1 MLGGDGF
8 HDGEEENSSPGSSK
22 CVGQMDLTNIGQ
34 DPGTSGGR
42 SGSGS
47 GEEDEAEEQRGRT
60 SRGESSVGC
69 EESGGEQTH
78 EDVDMNS
85 GHDSSSGNDSV
96 GGSRHHHSSANCSPG
111 STTGSGSTKSSKSA
125 TGSSSS
131 SFHSAPHTVCSE
143 QTELGR
149 EQTHRE
155 MMQTVQEMKKRLPSE
170 KRSRS
175 KASTVEALNYALNCV
190 KQVQANSEYYNLL
203 MSSGLE
209 ERRAATVCK
218 LEELEEITSEHT
230 LKNTDTFV
238 VVFSL
243 ASGKMVYAS
252 EQASSVLHCKRKFL
266 ESATFVELL
275 YHQDVNVFY
284 SHTAQPRL
292 PPWNVVTDSAAVL
305 FECAQA
311 KSFFCRIRGGKDRDG
326 EMRYSPFRITPYLL
340 KVQGLSGE
348 EEPCC
353 LALAERILSGY
364 EAPRIPMDKR
374 IFSTTHSPGCVFLE
388 VDDRAVPLLGYLPQ
402 DLIGTSVLTCLH
414 PDDRL
419 LMLAMHRKILKYAG
433 QPPFEHSPIR
443 FRCQNGDYI
452 TLDSSWSSFINPW
465 SRKVAFII
473 GRHKVRTGPLREDIF
488 TARSKA
494 KQPIMCEDVKE
505 LQAMIYKLFL
515 QPVHNNGS
523 SGYGSLGSNGSH
535 EHYISVASSSD
546 SNGNLWD
553 DSHREPMTLQQFCA
567 DVNKVKKWGQQAYLD
582 SQRKLTALGPAPAV
596 AAAGVHPNMSQG
608 LGIRGHLKQSLQ
620 DAWKHPHIPS
630 YQQINCVDSIIR
642 YLESCATSALKRK
655 SKSLSI
661 ATSSSS
667 SMSEEDKPAAAA
679 HDDTVNTDE
688 AALEG
693 VGALD
698 GQVSAGSATTAAV
711 VGAPLTD
718 ITIATEAMSVV
729 SVTSQCS
736 YSSTIVHVPQPE
748 SEVTALEDAPMG
760 SEPTDSAPTPA
771 RPAPSTSSAAQEEL
785 LLVGLTK
792 EVLSAHTQKEEQQF
806 VDHFQHRILQS
817 PYSSYLQQ
825 DNSSMAHSHH
835 RADVVRSPNKHKRPK
850 PEDSSDSYGSQPGNY
865 WSLPGPTGA
874 PHSSWPSSESSHPPP
889 SNIGFVPPMQ
899 TAPYFTVVG
908 ADQQPMVVQP
918 DRGVQNLYPMTPTM
932 IVLLPSYPMYPGN
945 YGMYLQGMPV
955 PAPGVVPQ
963 PPFNMGSYVPPDGHA
978 PHGSPSQTHPP
989 GPTVTGVGM
998 AQDASA
1004 EVNSIPAPW
1013 FGEDLDAA
1021 QPTALFSSSRS
1032 SSPIQLN
1039 LLQEELTKPTEA
1051 QNSTGPESL
1060 HEHHAK
1066 AEDAPSESGHQDA
1079 HSTSS
1084 EMLDQLLQED
1094 ARSGTGSN
1102 VSGSGSGE
1110 SGGSLGSASN
1120 GTSTSHT
1127 GTDNT
1132 SKYFASN
1139 DSSDT
1144 LRKARKSAEAQ
1155 ERERTTFTKHVDNP
1169 LWSMIKQTP
1178 EPVMMTYQIGPRD
1191 QAQVLQEDREK
1202 LLLMQPMQP
1211 WFTQDQ
1217 KKELA
1222 EVHPWIHQHT
1232 VPQEINTQCC
1242 VSCTTMQVG
1251 KELNLQ
1257 TDSPSPPTPDSS
1269 CPQNCP
1275 SQDTRPDT

>member
-1 MLGGDGF
+1 M
-8 HDGEEENSSPGSSK
+8 
-22 CVGQMDLTNIGQ
+22 QM
-34 DPGTSGGR
+34 
-42 SGSGS
+42 
-47 GEEDEAEEQRGRT
+47 
-60 SRGESSVGC
+60 
-69 EESGGEQTH
+69 
-78 EDVDMNS
+78 
-85 GHDSSSGNDSV
+85 
-96 GGSRHHHSSANCSPG
+96 
-111 STTGSGSTKSSKSA
+111 
-125 TGSSSS
+125 
-131 SFHSAPHTVCSE
+131 
-143 QTELGR
+143 
-149 EQTHRE
+149 
-155 MMQTVQEMKKRLPSE
+155 VQEMKKRLPSE

-175 KASTVEALNYALNCV
+175 KASTVEALNHALNCV
-190 KQVQANSEYYNLL
+190 KQVQA
-203 MSSGLE
+203 
-209 ERRAATVCK
+209 TVCS
-218 LEELEEITSEHT
+218 LEELEGITSEHT

-238 VVFSL
+238 VVFSQ
-243 ASGKMVYAS
+243 ASGKVVYAS

-266 ESATFVELL
+266 ESAKFVELL

-292 PPWNVVTDSAAVL
+292 PPWNVGTDSAAVL
-305 FECAQA
+305 YKCAQV

-340 KVQGLSGE
+340 KVQGSRAE

-353 LALAERILSGY
+353 LALAERIISGY

-419 LMLAMHRKILKYAG
+419 LMLSMHRKILKYAG

-443 FRCQNGDYI
+443 FQCQNGDYV

-473 GRHKVRTGPLREDIF
+473 GRHKVRTGPLNDDVF
-488 TARSKA
+488 AARSKA
-494 KQPIMCEDVKE
+494 EQSVMCEDVKE

-546 SNGNLWD
+546 SNGNLWE

-567 DVNKVKKWGQQAYLD
+567 DVNKVKNWGQQAYLD
-582 SQRKLTALGPAPAV
+582 SRRKLTPLGPAT
-596 AAAGVHPNMSQG
+596 AGLECLFYTRLQSSHE
-608 LGIRGHLKQSLQ
+608 LQSLQ
-620 DAWKHPHIPS
+620 EARKRPHIPS

-642 YLESCATSALKRK
+642 YLESCVTSALKRK
-655 SKSLSI
+655 SESLSI

-667 SMSEEDKPAAAA
+667 SMSGEDKPTAAA
-679 HDDTVNTDE
+679 HEDAVNTD
-688 AALEG
+688 G
-693 VGALD
+693 TSS
-698 GQVSAGSATTAAV
+698 QTV

-718 ITIATEAMSVV
+718 ITISTEAMSVV

-785 LLVGLTK
+785 LVVGLTK
-792 EVLSAHTQKEEQQF
+792 KVLSAHTQKEEQQF
-806 VDHFQHRILQS
+806 VDRFQHRILQS

-825 DNSSMAHSHH
+825 DNSNSLTLLSHLLS
-835 RADVVRSPNKHKRPK
+835 ADVVRPPNKHKRPK
-850 PEDSSDSYGSQPGNY
+850 PEDLSDSYGSQPGKY
-865 WSLPGPTGA
+865 WSLPRPTGA
-874 PHSSWPSSESSHPPP
+874 PHSSWPSSESSQPPP
-889 SNIGFVPPMQ
+889 SNIGFVPPMAVPMQ
-899 TAPYFTVVG
+899 SAPYFSLLG

-918 DRGVQNLYPMTPTM
+918 DQAVQNLQPMPPMTPM
-932 IVLLPSYPMYPGN
+932 MVVLLPNYPMYPGN
-945 YGMYLQGMPV
+945 NGMYPQGMPV

-963 PPFNMGSYVPPDGHA
+963 PPFNMGGYIPPGCHM
-978 PHGSPSQTHPP
+978 PHGSPSQGHPP
-989 GPTVTGVGM
+989 GSSVTGAGM
-998 AQDASA
+998 PPGASA
-1004 EVNSIPAPW
+1004 EVDSIPAPW

-1066 AEDAPSESGHQDA
+1066 AVRPTE
-1079 HSTSS
+1079 
-1084 EMLDQLLQED
+1084 
-1094 ARSGTGSN
+1094 
-1102 VSGSGSGE
+1102 
-1110 SGGSLGSASN
+1110 
-1120 GTSTSHT
+1120 
-1127 GTDNT
+1127 
-1132 SKYFASN
+1132 
-1139 DSSDT
+1139 
-1144 LRKARKSAEAQ
+1144 
-1155 ERERTTFTKHVDNP
+1155 
-1169 LWSMIKQTP
+1169 
-1178 EPVMMTYQIGPRD
+1178 IGLED

-1202 LLLMQPMQP
+1202 LVLMQPMQP

-1222 EVHPWIHQHT
+1222 EVHPWIHQHGPT
-1232 VPQEINTQCC
+1232 GDQHT
-1242 VSCTTMQVG
+1242 G
-1251 KELNLQ
+1251 LQ
-1257 TDSPSPPTPDSS
+1257 LIYIRIKNMY
-1269 CPQNCP
+1269 CY
-1275 SQDTRPDT
+1275 RPVYWPYSLI

>member
-22 CVGQMDLTNIGQ
+22 CLGQMDLTNIGQ
-34 DPGTSGGR
+34 APGTSGSR

-47 GEEDEAEEQRGRT
+47 GEEEEAEGQRGRT
-60 SRGESSVGC
+60 SRGESPVGC
-69 EESGGEQTH
+69 EQTH

-170 KRSRS
+170 KKSRS

-190 KQVQANSEYYNLL
+190 KQVQATSDYYNLL

-209 ERRAATVCK
+209 ERRAATVCT

-266 ESATFVELL
+266 ESAKFVELL

-292 PPWNVVTDSAAVL
+292 PPWNVCTDSAAVL
-305 FECAQA
+305 FECAQV

-364 EAPRIPMDKR
+364 EAPRIPVDKR

-473 GRHKVRTGPLREDIF
+473 GRHKVRTGPLNEDVF
-488 TARSKA
+488 AARSKA
-494 KQPIMCEDVKE
+494 KHPIMCEDVKE

-553 DSHREPMTLQQFCA
+553 DSHREPMSLQRFCA

-596 AAAGVHPNMSQG
+596 AAAGVHHNTSQG

-620 DAWKHPHIPS
+620 DARKQPHIPS

-655 SKSLSI
+655 SESLSI

-688 AALEG
+688 AALEAA
-693 VGALD
+693 GALD

-718 ITIATEAMSVV
+718 ITISTEAMSVV

-771 RPAPSTSSAAQEEL
+771 RPAPSSSSEAQEEL

-806 VDHFQHRILQS
+806 VDRFQHRILQS

-825 DNSSMAHSHH
+825 DNSSRAHSHH
-835 RADVVRSPNKHKRPK
+835 RADVVRPPNKHKRPK

-889 SNIGFVPPMQ
+889 SNIGFVPPMAVPMQ

-918 DRGVQNLYPMTPTM
+918 DQVVQNLYPMTPTM

-945 YGMYLQGMPV
+945 NGMYLHGMPV

-963 PPFNMGSYVPPDGHA
+963 PPFNLGGFVPPGGHV
-978 PHGSPSQTHPP
+978 PHVSPSQGHPP
-989 GPTVTGVGM
+989 GPTITGVGM

-1004 EVNSIPAPW
+1004 EVDSIPAPW

-1051 QNSTGPESL
+1051 QHSTGPESL

-1066 AEDAPSESGHQDA
+1066 AEDAPSDSCQQDA

-1084 EMLDQLLQED
+1084 ELLDQLLQED

-1110 SGGSLGSASN
+1110 SGGSLGSGSN

-1127 GTDNT
+1127 GSSNS

-1144 LRKARKSAEAQ
+1144 SRKARKSAEAQ
-1155 ERERTTFTKHVDNP
+1155 ELECTTFTKHVDNP

-1222 EVHPWIHQHT
+1222 EVHPWNHQHT
-1232 VPQEINTQCC
+1232 LPHEINTQCC
-1242 VSCTTMQVG
+1242 VSCTTMQAG
-1251 KELNLQ
+1251 K
-1257 TDSPSPPTPDSS
+1257 DSPSPPTPDSS
-1269 CPQNCP
+1269 CPQDCP
-1275 SQDTRPDT
+1275 SQDTRPDTDT

>member
-1 MLGGDGF
+1 M
-8 HDGEEENSSPGSSK
+8 
-22 CVGQMDLTNIGQ
+22 
-34 DPGTSGGR
+34 
-42 SGSGS
+42 
-47 GEEDEAEEQRGRT
+47 
-60 SRGESSVGC
+60 
-69 EESGGEQTH
+69 
-78 EDVDMNS
+78 
-85 GHDSSSGNDSV
+85 
-96 GGSRHHHSSANCSPG
+96 
-111 STTGSGSTKSSKSA
+111 
-125 TGSSSS
+125 
-131 SFHSAPHTVCSE
+131 CSE
-143 QTELGR
+143 QTEHGR

-209 ERRAATVCK
+209 ERRNATVCT
-218 LEELEEITSEHT
+218 LEELEGITSEHT
-230 LKNTDTFV
+230 PKNTDTFV

-243 ASGKMVYAS
+243 ASGKVVYAS

-266 ESATFVELL
+266 ESAKFVELL
-275 YHQDVNVFY
+275 YHQDVSVFY

-292 PPWNVVTDSAAVL
+292 PPWNMGTDSAAVL
-305 FECAQA
+305 FECAQV

-340 KVQGLSGE
+340 KVQGSSAE

-353 LALAERILSGY
+353 LALAERIISGY

-419 LMLAMHRKILKYAG
+419 LMLSLHRRILKYAG

-443 FRCQNGDYI
+443 FRCQNGDYV

-473 GRHKVRTGPLREDIF
+473 GRHKVRTGPLNEDVF
-488 TARSKA
+488 AARSRA
-494 KQPIMCEDVKE
+494 EQPVMCEDVKE

-546 SNGNLWD
+546 SNGNLWE

-567 DVNKVKKWGQQAYLD
+567 DVNKVKNWGQQAYLD
-582 SQRKLTALGPAPAV
+582 SRRKLTPLGPAT
-596 AAAGVHPNMSQG
+596 AG
-608 LGIRGHLKQSLQ
+608 LEYHLKQSLQ
-620 DAWKHPHIPS
+620 EARKQPHIPS

-655 SKSLSI
+655 SESLSI

-667 SMSEEDKPAAAA
+667 SMSEEDKPTAAA
-679 HDDTVNTDE
+679 HEDAVNTDE

-693 VGALD
+693 AGALD
-698 GQVSAGSATTAAV
+698 SQVSVGSVTTAAV

-718 ITIATEAMSVV
+718 ITISTEAMSVV

-785 LLVGLTK
+785 LVVGLTK

-806 VDHFQHRILQS
+806 VDRFRHRILQS

-825 DNSSMAHSHH
+825 DNSSMAHSQH
-835 RADVVRSPNKHKRPK
+835 RGVSDVVRPPNKHKRPK
-850 PEDSSDSYGSQPGNY
+850 PEDSSDTYGSQPGNY
-865 WSLPGPTGA
+865 WSLPRPTGA
-874 PHSSWPSSESSHPPP
+874 PHSSWPSSESSQLPP
-889 SNIGFVPPMQ
+889 SNIGFVPPMAVPMQ
-899 TAPYFTVVG
+899 SAPYFTVFG

-918 DRGVQNLYPMTPTM
+918 DQGVQNLQP
-932 IVLLPSYPMYPGN
+932 IYPMYPGN
-945 YGMYLQGMPV
+945 NGMYLQGMPV
-955 PAPGVVPQ
+955 PVPGV
-963 PPFNMGSYVPPDGHA
+963 G
-978 PHGSPSQTHPP
+978 HPP
-989 GPTVTGVGM
+989 GSSITGAGM
-998 AQDASA
+998 PSGASA
-1004 EVNSIPAPW
+1004 EVDSIPAPW
-1013 FGEDLDAA
+1013 FGKDLDAA

-1060 HEHHAK
+1060 HEHHTR
-1066 AEDAPSESGHQDA
+1066 AEDAPSESGNQDA

-1102 VSGSGSGE
+1102 ASGSGSGE
-1110 SGGSLGSASN
+1110 SGGSLGSGSGLCSN
-1120 GTSTSHT
+1120 GTSSSHT
-1127 GTDNT
+1127 GSSNS

-1144 LRKARKSAEAQ
+1144 SRKARKSAEAQ
-1155 ERERTTFTKHVDNP
+1155 EREHTTFKKHVDNP
-1169 LWSMIKQTP
+1169 LWSTIKQTP
-1178 EPVMMTYQIGPRD
+1178 EPLMMTYQIGPRY
-1191 QAQVLQEDREK
+1191 Q
-1202 LLLMQPMQP
+1202 
-1211 WFTQDQ
+1211 TQNISQ
-1217 KKELA
+1217 IALPGSLA
-1222 EVHPWIHQHT
+1222 EVVLIRL
-1232 VPQEINTQCC
+1232 N
-1242 VSCTTMQVG
+1242 VSLHRQ
-1251 KELNLQ
+1251 
-1257 TDSPSPPTPDSS
+1257 P
-1269 CPQNCP
+1269 
-1275 SQDTRPDT
+1275 

>member
-1 MLGGDGF
+1 MPGGDGLP
-8 HDGEEENSSPGSSK
+8 DGEEESRSPGQADRTGS
-22 CVGQMDLTNIGQ
+22 GQ
-34 DPGTSGGR
+34 DPGASG
-42 SGSGS
+42 
-47 GEEDEAEEQRGRT
+47 
-60 SRGESSVGC
+60 GESSPGC

-85 GHDSSSGNDSV
+85 GHESSSGNDSLA
-96 GGSRHHHSSANCSPG
+96 GSRHHRSSANRSPG

-125 TGSSSS
+125 TVSSSS
-131 SFHSAPHTVCSE
+131 SFHSSRHTECSSE
-143 QTELGR
+143 QTEHGR
-149 EQTHRE
+149 GQTHRE

-170 KRSRS
+170 KRMRS
-175 KASTVEALNYALNCV
+175 KASTVEALHYALNCV
-190 KQVQANSEYYNLL
+190 KQVQANREYYNLL
-203 MSSGLE
+203 MNRGLE
-209 ERRAATVCK
+209 ERRDATVCT
-218 LEELEEITSEHT
+218 LEELERITSEHT
-230 LKNTDTFV
+230 LKNTDMFV

-243 ASGKMVYAS
+243 ASGKVVYAS

-266 ESATFVELL
+266 ESAKFVDLL

-292 PPWNVVTDSAAVL
+292 PHWNVGTDNAAL
-305 FECAQA
+305 FECAQV
-311 KSFFCRIRGGKDRDG
+311 KSFFCRFRGGKDRDG
-326 EMRYSPFRITPYLL
+326 EMRYCPFRITPYLL

-353 LALAERILSGY
+353 LSLAERIISGY

-402 DLIGTSVLTCLH
+402 DLIGSSVLTVLH
-414 PDDRL
+414 PDDRQ

-443 FRCQNGDYI
+443 FRCQNGDYV

-473 GRHKVRTGPLREDIF
+473 GRHKVRTGPLNEDVF
-488 TARSKA
+488 AARSNA
-494 KQPIMCEDVKE
+494 EQPITCEDVKE
-505 LQAMIYKLFL
+505 LQAMIHKLFQ
-515 QPVHNNGS
+515 QPVHNKGS

-546 SNGNLWD
+546 SNGNLWE
-553 DSHREPMTLQQFCA
+553 DSHREPMTLQQFCT
-567 DVNKVKKWGQQAYLD
+567 DVNKVKNWGRQVHHD
-582 SQRKLTALGPAPAV
+582 SRRKLTPLGPTTSV
-596 AAAGVHPNMSQG
+596 ADARLHPNCSQG
-608 LGIRGHLKQSLQ
+608 LGIRNLHLKQSLQ
-620 DAWKHPHIPS
+620 EARKHPHVPS

-642 YLESCATSALKRK
+642 YLESCATSAVKRK
-655 SKSLSI
+655 SESLSI
-661 ATSSSS
+661 FTSSSS
-667 SMSEEDKPAAAA
+667 SVSEEDKPEAAA
-679 HDDTVNTDE
+679 HEETMNTDE

-693 VGALD
+693 AGVLD
-698 GQVSAGSATTAAV
+698 SQVSAGSVTTAAV

-718 ITIATEAMSVV
+718 LTISTEAMSVV

-771 RPAPSTSSAAQEEL
+771 CPAPSTSSAAQEEI

-792 EVLSAHTQKEEQQF
+792 EVLSAHTQNEEQQF
-806 VDHFQHRILQS
+806 VDRFRHRILQS

-835 RADVVRSPNKHKRPK
+835 RGDVVRPPNKHKRPK

-874 PHSSWPSSESSHPPP
+874 PHSSWPSSESSQLPP

-899 TAPYFTVVG
+899 TAPYFAVG

-918 DRGVQNLYPMTPTM
+918 DQGLQNLQPMTPM
-932 IVLLPSYPMYPGN
+932 MVVLLPSYPMYPGTN
-945 YGMYLQGMPV
+945 GMYLQGMPV
-955 PAPGVVPQ
+955 AAPGVVPQ
-963 PPFNMGSYVPPDGHA
+963 TPFNMGGFVPPGAHMA
-978 PHGSPSQTHPP
+978 HGSPLQGHVP
-989 GPTVTGVGM
+989 GSTVTAG
-998 AQDASA
+998 ASA
-1004 EVNSIPAPW
+1004 EVDSIPTPW

-1039 LLQEELTKPTEA
+1039 LLQEELTKPTEPL
-1051 QNSTGPESL
+1051 NSAGPESL
-1060 HEHHAK
+1060 HQHHAK
-1066 AEDAPSESGHQDA
+1066 TEEAPSESGNQDA
-1079 HSTSS
+1079 NSTSS

-1102 VSGSGSGE
+1102 ASGSGSGE
-1110 SGGSLGSASN
+1110 SGGSLGSGSGLGSN

-1127 GTDNT
+1127 G
-1132 SKYFASN
+1132 SSEYFASN

-1144 LRKARKSAEAQ
+1144 SRKARKSAEAQ
-1155 ERERTTFTKHVDNP
+1155 EKERTALAHVDNP
-1169 LWSMIKQTP
+1169 LWSTIKQTP
-1178 EPVMMTYQIGPRD
+1178 EPIMMTYRISPRD
-1191 QAQVLQEDREK
+1191 QEQVLQEDREK

-1211 WFTQDQ
+1211 WFTLDQ

-1222 EVHPWIHQHT
+1222 EVHPWIRQHT
-1232 VPQEINTQCC
+1232 FPQEINTQGC
-1242 VSCTTMQVG
+1242 VSCNSMESG
-1251 KELNLQ
+1251 EKLNLQ
-1257 TDSPSPPTPDSS
+1257 TDPPDSS
-1269 CPQNCP
+1269 CP
-1275 SQDTRPDT
+1275 SQDTRPTTDT

>member
-1 MLGGDGF
+1 MPGEDDF
-8 HDGEEENSSPGSSK
+8 PDGEEENSSPGSSEQA
-22 CVGQMDLTNIGQ
+22 GQADQTNIGQ
-34 DPGTSGGR
+34 DPSTSGP
-42 SGSGS
+42 GS
-47 GEEDEAEEQRGRT
+47 GEEEDGDERRG
-60 SRGESSVGC
+60 GER
-69 EESGGEQTH
+69 SGGQQVQD
-78 EDVDMNS
+78 DVDMNS
-85 GHDSSSGNDSV
+85 GHDSSSCNDSI
-96 GGSRHHHSSANCSPG
+96 GGSRHHRSSSANCSPG

-131 SFHSAPHTVCSE
+131 SSHSSHHTECSE
-143 QTELGR
+143 QTEHGR

-170 KRSRS
+170 KRMRS
-175 KASTVEALNYALNCV
+175 KPSTVEALHYALNCV

-203 MSSGLE
+203 MSRGVE
-209 ERRAATVCK
+209 ERRDATVCT
-218 LEELEEITSEHT
+218 LEEMERITSEHT
-230 LKNTDTFV
+230 LKNADTFV

-243 ASGKMVYAS
+243 TTGKVVYAS

-266 ESATFVELL
+266 ESARFVELL

-292 PPWNVVTDSAAVL
+292 PPWHVGTDSVAVL
-305 FECAQA
+305 FECAQV

-340 KVQGLSGE
+340 KVQGSRGE
-348 EEPCC
+348 PEPCC
-353 LALAERILSGY
+353 LALAERIISGY

-374 IFSTTHSPGCVFLE
+374 IFSTTHSPGCIFLE

-402 DLIGTSVLTCLH
+402 DLIGTSMLTCLH

-443 FRCQNGDYI
+443 FRCQNGDYV

-473 GRHKVRTGPLREDIF
+473 GRHKVHTGPLNEDVF
-488 TARSKA
+488 AARDKA
-494 KQPIMCEDVKE
+494 EQAVMCEEVKE

-546 SNGNLWD
+546 SNGNLWE
-553 DSHREPMTLQQFCA
+553 DSHREPMTLQQICA
-567 DVNKVKKWGQQAYLD
+567 DVNKVKNWGQQAFLD
-582 SQRKLTALGPAPAV
+582 SRQKLTPLQPATAAV
-596 AAAGVHPNMSQG
+596 SRGSGLPNSSPS
-608 LGIRGHLKQSLQ
+608 LGIRDHLKQSLQ
-620 DAWKHPHIPS
+620 EARKQPHIPS

-642 YLESCATSALKRK
+642 YLESCTTSALKRK
-655 SKSLSI
+655 SESRSI

-667 SMSEEDKPAAAA
+667 SMSEEDKPPAAA
-679 HDDTVNTDE
+679 HEDPANTDE
-688 AALEG
+688 TAIE
-693 VGALD
+693 VGRVLD
-698 GQVSAGSATTAAV
+698 SQVSASSATAAAV

-718 ITIATEAMSVV
+718 ITLSTEAMSVV

-785 LLVGLTK
+785 LVVGLTK

-806 VDHFQHRILQS
+806 VDRFRHRILQS
-817 PYSSYLQQ
+817 PYSSYLEQ

-835 RADVVRSPNKHKRPK
+835 RGVRPPNKHKRPK
-850 PEDSSDSYGSQPGNY
+850 PEDSSDSYGSQPGNF
-865 WSLPGPTGA
+865 WSLPRPTGA
-874 PHSSWPSSESSHPPP
+874 PHSSWPSSESSQPQP

-899 TAPYFTVVG
+899 TTPYFTV
-908 ADQQPMVVQP
+908 AQQSGMPMMVQP
-918 DRGVQNLYPMTPTM
+918 DQGVQNLQPMNPFM
-932 IVLLPSYPMYPGN
+932 FVLLPGYPTYPPNFGMYP
-945 YGMYLQGMPV
+945 QGMPV
-955 PAPGVVPQ
+955 AGPGFVPQ
-963 PPFNMGSYVPPDGHA
+963 PPYNMGGYVLPGA
-978 PHGSPSQTHPP
+978 PMPQGSPLQGHLAGFSA
-989 GPTVTGVGM
+989 TGVGRPQG
-998 AQDASA
+998 ANP
-1004 EVNSIPAPW
+1004 EVDSIPTPW

-1039 LLQEELTKPTEA
+1039 LLQEELTKPSEP
-1051 QNSTGPESL
+1051 QNTTGPESL
-1060 HEHHAK
+1060 HDHHAK
-1066 AEDAPSESGHQDA
+1066 ADDVPSDSGNQDA
-1079 HSTSS
+1079 NSTSS

-1102 VSGSGSGE
+1102 ASGSGSGE
-1110 SGGSLGSASN
+1110 SGGSLGSGSGLCSN

-1127 GTDNT
+1127 GSSNS

-1144 LRKARKSAEAQ
+1144 SRKARKSAEVQ
-1155 ERERTTFTKHVDNP
+1155 ERDRTTFQKHPLLQEDNP
-1169 LWSMIKQTP
+1169 LWNMINQTP
-1178 EPVMMTYQIGPRD
+1178 ESVMMTYQINPRD

-1211 WFTQDQ
+1211 WFTQEQ
-1217 KKELA
+1217 KKELV
-1222 EVHPWIHQHT
+1222 EVHPWIRHRT
-1232 VPQEINTQCC
+1232 LPQEIDTQGC
-1242 VSCTTMQVG
+1242 VSCTNSPMEPG
-1251 KELNLQ
+1251 EELALQ
-1257 TDSPSPPTPDSS
+1257 SDSPDLPTPDS
-1269 CPQNCP
+1269 P
-1275 SQDTRPDT
+1275 SLRECLSHDTSTDT

>member
-1 MLGGDGF
+1 MPGGNGYP
-8 HDGEEENSSPGSSK
+8 DGEEENSSPGSSK
-22 CVGQMDLTNIGQ
+22 CAEQTDQTGQG
-34 DPGTSGGR
+34 PGTSGTV
-42 SGSGS
+42 SGS
-47 GEEDEAEEQRGRT
+47 GEEEEAEEQRGRT
-60 SRGESSVGC
+60 SRGESSAGC

-85 GHDSSSGNDSV
+85 GHDSSSGNDSS

-111 STTGSGSTKSSKSA
+111 STMGSGSTKSEK
-125 TGSSSS
+125 
-131 SFHSAPHTVCSE
+131 
-143 QTELGR
+143 
-149 EQTHRE
+149 THLE

-170 KRSRS
+170 KRRRS

-190 KQVQANSEYYNLL
+190 KQVQAKSEYYNLL

-209 ERRAATVCK
+209 ERREAPVCT
-218 LEELEEITSEHT
+218 LEELEGITSEHT

-243 ASGKMVYAS
+243 ASGKVVYAS

-266 ESATFVELL
+266 ESAKFVELL

-292 PPWNVVTDSAAVL
+292 PPWNVGTDSAAVL
-305 FECAQA
+305 FECAQV

-348 EEPCC
+348 EELCC
-353 LALAERILSGY
+353 LALAERIISGY

-419 LMLAMHRKILKYAG
+419 LMLAMHRKIVKYAG

-473 GRHKVRTGPLREDIF
+473 GRHKVRIGPLNEDVF
-488 TARSKA
+488 AARSKA
-494 KQPIMCEDVKE
+494 EQPIMCEDVKE

-546 SNGNLWD
+546 SNGNLWE

-567 DVNKVKKWGQQAYLD
+567 DVNKVKNWGQQAYLD
-582 SQRKLTALGPAPAV
+582 SRRKLTPLGPATAV
-596 AAAGVHPNMSQG
+596 AAAGVHPNTSRG
-608 LGIRGHLKQSLQ
+608 LGIRDHLKQSLQ
-620 DAWKHPHIPS
+620 EARKQPHIPS

-655 SKSLSI
+655 SESLSI

-667 SMSEEDKPAAAA
+667 SMSEEDKPTAAA
-679 HDDTVNTDE
+679 HEDTMNADE

-693 VGALD
+693 AGVLD
-698 GQVSAGSATTAAV
+698 SQVSACSATTAAV

-718 ITIATEAMSVV
+718 ITISTEAMSVV

-771 RPAPSTSSAAQEEL
+771 RPTPSTSSVAQEEL
-785 LLVGLTK
+785 FVVGLTK

-806 VDHFQHRILQS
+806 VDRFRHRILQS

-835 RADVVRSPNKHKRPK
+835 RADVVRPLNKHKRPK

-874 PHSSWPSSESSHPPP
+874 PYSSWPSSESSQP
-889 SNIGFVPPMQ
+889 GFVPPMQ
-899 TAPYFTVVG
+899 TAPYFTMVG
-908 ADQQPMVVQP
+908 ADHQPIVVQP
-918 DRGVQNLYPMTPTM
+918 DQGVQNLQPMHPMTPM
-932 IVLLPSYPMYPGN
+932 MVVLLPSYPMYPGN
-945 YGMYLQGMPV
+945 NGMYLQGMPV
-955 PAPGVVPQ
+955 PAPAVVPQ
-963 PPFNMGSYVPPDGHA
+963 PPFNMSGYVSPGGHV
-978 PHGSPSQTHPP
+978 PHGSPLQGHPP

-998 AQDASA
+998 VQGASA
-1004 EVNSIPAPW
+1004 EVDSVPAPW

-1060 HEHHAK
+1060 HEHQAK
-1066 AEDAPSESGHQDA
+1066 AEDAPSESGNQDA

-1094 ARSGTGSN
+1094 AHSGTGSN
-1102 VSGSGSGE
+1102 ASGSGSGE
-1110 SGGSLGSASN
+1110 SGGSLGSGSGLCSN

-1127 GTDNT
+1127 GSSNS

-1144 LRKARKSAEAQ
+1144 SRKARKSAEAQ
-1155 ERERTTFTKHVDNP
+1155 ERERTTFKKHVDNP

-1178 EPVMMTYQIGPRD
+1178 EPVMMTYQISPRD

-1202 LLLMQPMQP
+1202 LLLMEPMQP

-1222 EVHPWIHQHT
+1222 EVHPWINQHT
-1232 VPQEINTQCC
+1232 EINEQCC
-1242 VSCTTMQVG
+1242 VSFTTMELG

-1257 TDSPSPPTPDSS
+1257 TDSPNPPTPDSS
-1269 CPQNCP
+1269 CP
-1275 SQDTRPDT
+1275 SQDARPNTDT

>member
-8 HDGEEENSSPGSSK
+8 PDGEEENSSPGSSK
-22 CVGQMDLTNIGQ
+22 RLGQTDQANSGQ
-34 DPGTSGGR
+34 DPGTTGSGSR

-47 GEEDEAEEQRGRT
+47 GEEEEAEEQRGRT
-60 SRGESSVGC
+60 SRGESSAGC

-85 GHDSSSGNDSV
+85 GYDSSSGNDSV
-96 GGSRHHHSSANCSPG
+96 RGSRHHRSSANCSPG
-111 STTGSGSTKSSKSA
+111 GTIGSGRTKSSKSA

-131 SFHSAPHTVCSE
+131 SFECSE
-143 QTELGR
+143 QTEHGR

-175 KASTVEALNYALNCV
+175 KASTVEALNHALNCV

-209 ERRAATVCK
+209 KRREATVCS
-218 LEELEEITSEHT
+218 LEELEGITSEHM
-230 LKNTDTFV
+230 LKNAVCPAPFPLKALMQTRMKNV
-238 VVFSL
+238 IRL
-243 ASGKMVYAS
+243 CL
-252 EQASSVLHCKRKFL
+252 SV
-266 ESATFVELL
+266 
-275 YHQDVNVFY
+275 
-284 SHTAQPRL
+284 
-292 PPWNVVTDSAAVL
+292 AAVL
-305 FECAQA
+305 YKCAQV

-326 EMRYSPFRITPYLL
+326 ELRYSPFRITPYLL
-340 KVQGLSGE
+340 KVQGSRAE

-353 LALAERILSGY
+353 LALAERIISGY

-419 LMLAMHRKILKYAG
+419 LMLSMHRKILKYAG

-443 FRCQNGDYI
+443 FQCQNGDYV

-473 GRHKVRTGPLREDIF
+473 GRHKVRTGPLNEDVF
-488 TARSKA
+488 AARSKA
-494 KQPIMCEDVKE
+494 EQSVMCDVKE
-505 LQAMIYKLFL
+505 LQVMIYKLFL

-546 SNGNLWD
+546 SNGNLWE

-567 DVNKVKKWGQQAYLD
+567 DVNKVKNWGQQAYLD
-582 SQRKLTALGPAPAV
+582 SRRKLTPLGPATAV
-596 AAAGVHPNMSQG
+596 AAAGVYPNTSQG
-608 LGIRGHLKQSLQ
+608 LGIRDHLKQSLQ
-620 DAWKHPHIPS
+620 EARKQPHIPS

-655 SKSLSI
+655 SDSLSI

-667 SMSEEDKPAAAA
+667 SMSEEDKPTAAA
-679 HDDTVNTDE
+679 HEDAVNTDE

-693 VGALD
+693 AGALD
-698 GQVSAGSATTAAV
+698 SQVSAGSATTAAV

-718 ITIATEAMSVV
+718 ITISTEAMSVV

-748 SEVTALEDAPMG
+748 SEVTALENAPMG

-785 LLVGLTK
+785 LVVDLTK

-806 VDHFQHRILQS
+806 VDRFQHRILQS

-835 RADVVRSPNKHKRPK
+835 RADVVRPPNKHKRPK
-850 PEDSSDSYGSQPGNY
+850 PEDSSDSYGSQPGKY
-865 WSLPGPTGA
+865 CSLPRPTGA
-874 PHSSWPSSESSHPPP
+874 PHSSWPSSESSQPPP
-889 SNIGFVPPMQ
+889 SNIGFVPPMAAPMQ
-899 TAPYFTVVG
+899 SAPYFTVLS

-918 DRGVQNLYPMTPTM
+918 DQAVQNLQPMPPMTPM
-932 IVLLPSYPMYPGN
+932 MVVLLPSYPVYPGN
-945 YGMYLQGMPV
+945 NGMYPQGMPV
-955 PAPGVVPQ
+955 PVPGVVPQ
-963 PPFNMGSYVPPDGHA
+963 PPFNMGGYIPSGGHM
-978 PHGSPSQTHPP
+978 PHRSPSQGHPAGSSVTGAGMPP
-989 GPTVTGVGM
+989 G
-998 AQDASA
+998 ASA
-1004 EVNSIPAPW
+1004 EVDSIPAPW

-1060 HEHHAK
+1060 HEPHAK
-1066 AEDAPSESGHQDA
+1066 AVDAPSESGNQDA
-1079 HSTSS
+1079 HFTSS

-1102 VSGSGSGE
+1102 ASDSGSGE
-1110 SGGSLGSASN
+1110 SGGSLGSGSGLCSN

-1127 GTDNT
+1127 GSSNS

-1144 LRKARKSAEAQ
+1144 LRKARKSTEAQ
-1155 ERERTTFTKHVDNP
+1155 EREHTTFKKHVDNP

-1178 EPVMMTYQIGPRD
+1178 EPVMMTYQISPRD

-1202 LLLMQPMQP
+1202 LVLMQPMQP

-1232 VPQEINTQCC
+1232 VPQEINTQGC
-1242 VSCTTMQVG
+1242 VSCNTMEPG
-1251 KELNLQ
+1251 EELNLQ
-1257 TDSPSPPTPDSS
+1257 TGSPNPPTPDSS
-1269 CPQNCP
+1269 CP
-1275 SQDTRPDT
+1275 S

>member
-1 MLGGDGF
+1 MPGGDSF
-8 HDGEEENSSPGSSK
+8 PDGEEENSSPGSSK
-22 CVGQMDLTNIGQ
+22 RAGQTDQTNSGQ
-34 DPGTSGGR
+34 DPGTG
-42 SGSGS
+42 GSGS
-47 GEEDEAEEQRGRT
+47 GEEEEAEEQQGRT
-60 SRGESSVGC
+60 SRGESSAGC

-85 GHDSSSGNDSV
+85 GHDSSSGNDGV
-96 GGSRHHHSSANCSPG
+96 GGSRHHHSLANCSPG

-131 SFHSAPHTVCSE
+131 SFHSAHHTECSE
-143 QTELGR
+143 QTEHGR

-209 ERRAATVCK
+209 ETRDATVCM
-218 LEELEEITSEHT
+218 LEELEGITSEHT

-243 ASGKMVYAS
+243 ASGKVVYAS

-266 ESATFVELL
+266 ESAKFVELL

-284 SHTAQPRL
+284 SHTAQPGL
-292 PPWNVVTDSAAVL
+292 PPWNVGTGSAAVL
-305 FECAQA
+305 FECAEV
-311 KSFFCRIRGGKDRDG
+311 KSFFCRIRGGKNRDG
-326 EMRYSPFRITPYLL
+326 EMRYSPFRLTPHLL
-340 KVQGLSGE
+340 KFQGLSGE

-353 LALAERILSGY
+353 LALAERIISGY
-364 EAPRIPMDKR
+364 KAPRIPMNKR

-402 DLIGTSVLTCLH
+402 DLIGTSVLACLH

-433 QPPFEHSPIR
+433 QPPFEHTPIR

-473 GRHKVRTGPLREDIF
+473 GRHKVRTGPLNEDVF
-488 TARSKA
+488 AVRSKA
-494 KQPIMCEDVKE
+494 KQLIMCEDVKD
-505 LQAMIYKLFL
+505 LQAKIYKLFL

-546 SNGNLWD
+546 SNGNLWE
-553 DSHREPMTLQQFCA
+553 DSHREPMALQQFCA
-567 DVNKVKKWGQQAYLD
+567 DVNKVKNWGQQAYLD
-582 SQRKLTALGPAPAV
+582 SRRKLTPLGPAAAV
-596 AAAGVHPNMSQG
+596 VAAGVHPNTSQG
-608 LGIRGHLKQSLQ
+608 LGIRAHLKQSLQ
-620 DAWKHPHIPS
+620 EARKQPHIPS

-655 SKSLSI
+655 SESLSV

-679 HDDTVNTDE
+679 HEDTVNTDE
-688 AALEG
+688 AAFEG
-693 VGALD
+693 TGALD
-698 GQVSAGSATTAAV
+698 SQVSAGSATTAAV

-718 ITIATEAMSVV
+718 ITISTEAMSVV

-736 YSSTIVHVPQPE
+736 YSSNTVHVPQPE
-748 SEVTALEDAPMG
+748 PEVTALEDAPMG

-785 LLVGLTK
+785 LVVGLTK

-835 RADVVRSPNKHKRPK
+835 RGVCMCVC
-850 PEDSSDSYGSQPGNY
+850 SS
-865 WSLPGPTGA
+865 
-874 PHSSWPSSESSHPPP
+874 
-889 SNIGFVPPMQ
+889 
-899 TAPYFTVVG
+899 
-908 ADQQPMVVQP
+908 
-918 DRGVQNLYPMTPTM
+918 
-932 IVLLPSYPMYPGN
+932 
-945 YGMYLQGMPV
+945 
-955 PAPGVVPQ
+955 
-963 PPFNMGSYVPPDGHA
+963 
-978 PHGSPSQTHPP
+978 
-989 GPTVTGVGM
+989 
-998 AQDASA
+998 
-1004 EVNSIPAPW
+1004 NS
-1013 FGEDLDAA
+1013 
-1021 QPTALFSSSRS
+1021 
-1032 SSPIQLN
+1032 
-1039 LLQEELTKPTEA
+1039 
-1051 QNSTGPESL
+1051 
-1060 HEHHAK
+1060 
-1066 AEDAPSESGHQDA
+1066 
-1079 HSTSS
+1079 
-1084 EMLDQLLQED
+1084 
-1094 ARSGTGSN
+1094 
-1102 VSGSGSGE
+1102 
-1110 SGGSLGSASN
+1110 
-1120 GTSTSHT
+1120 
-1127 GTDNT
+1127 

-1144 LRKARKSAEAQ
+1144 SRKARNSAEPQ
-1155 ERERTTFTKHVDNP
+1155 ERERMTFTKQVDNS

-1222 EVHPWIHQHT
+1222 DVHPWIHQHT

-1242 VSCTTMQVG
+1242 VRCTTVEPG
-1251 KELNLQ
+1251 EELNLQ
-1257 TDSPSPPTPDSS
+1257 TDSPNPPTPDSS
-1269 CPQNCP
+1269 CPP
-1275 SQDTRPDT
+1275 DPTPTPDRRPCWTAGLLGLSDSSALSWESWEEMDARNRVSHISS

>member
-1 MLGGDGF
+1 MPGGDGSL
-8 HDGEEENSSPGSSK
+8 DGEEENSSPGSSK
-22 CVGQMDLTNIGQ
+22 RSGQTDQANSGQ
-34 DPGTSGGR
+34 DPGTSGSG

-47 GEEDEAEEQRGRT
+47 GEEEEAEEQRGRT
-60 SRGESSVGC
+60 SRGESSAGC

-96 GGSRHHHSSANCSPG
+96 GGSRHHHSSSSCSPG

-131 SFHSAPHTVCSE
+131 SFHSAHHTECSE
-143 QTELGR
+143 QTEHGR

-209 ERRAATVCK
+209 ERRNATVCS
-218 LEELEEITSEHT
+218 LEELEGITSEHT
-230 LKNTDTFV
+230 PKNTDTFV

-243 ASGKMVYAS
+243 ASGKVVYAS

-266 ESATFVELL
+266 ESAKFVELL
-275 YHQDVNVFY
+275 YHQDVSVFY

-292 PPWNVVTDSAAVL
+292 PPWNMGTDSGEWSQTDNI
-305 FECAQA
+305 FERCMCVCVCV
-311 KSFFCRIRGGKDRDG
+311 FRGGKDRDG

-340 KVQGLSGE
+340 KVQGSSAE

-353 LALAERILSGY
+353 LALAERIISGY

-419 LMLAMHRKILKYAG
+419 LMLSLHRRILKYAG

-443 FRCQNGDYI
+443 FRCQNGDYV

-473 GRHKVRTGPLREDIF
+473 GRHKVRTGPLNEDVF
-488 TARSKA
+488 AARSRA
-494 KQPIMCEDVKE
+494 EQPVMCEDVKE

-546 SNGNLWD
+546 SNGNLWE

-567 DVNKVKKWGQQAYLD
+567 DVNKVKNWGQQAYLD
-582 SQRKLTALGPAPAV
+582 SRRKLTPLGPATAV
-596 AAAGVHPNMSQG
+596 AAAGVYPNTSQG
-608 LGIRGHLKQSLQ
+608 LGIRDHLKQSLQ
-620 DAWKHPHIPS
+620 EARKQPHIPS
-630 YQQINCVDSIIR
+630 YQQINCVDSNKIFKYSITFTRSGVCIYLIIGIT
-642 YLESCATSALKRK
+642 LAVALTL
-655 SKSLSI
+655 LS
-661 ATSSSS
+661 
-667 SMSEEDKPAAAA
+667 
-679 HDDTVNTDE
+679 H
-688 AALEG
+688 
-693 VGALD
+693 
-698 GQVSAGSATTAAV
+698 
-711 VGAPLTD
+711 
-718 ITIATEAMSVV
+718 
-729 SVTSQCS
+729 
-736 YSSTIVHVPQPE
+736 
-748 SEVTALEDAPMG
+748 
-760 SEPTDSAPTPA
+760 
-771 RPAPSTSSAAQEEL
+771 L
-785 LLVGLTK
+785 L
-792 EVLSAHTQKEEQQF
+792 S
-806 VDHFQHRILQS
+806 
-817 PYSSYLQQ
+817 
-825 DNSSMAHSHH
+825 
-835 RADVVRSPNKHKRPK
+835 ADVVRPPNKHKRPK

-865 WSLPGPTGA
+865 WSLPRPTGA
-874 PHSSWPSSESSHPPP
+874 PHSSWPSSESSQLPP
-889 SNIGFVPPMQ
+889 SNIGFVPPMAVPMQ
-899 TAPYFTVVG
+899 SAPYFTVFG

-918 DRGVQNLYPMTPTM
+918 DQGVQNLQPMHPMTPMTPM
-932 IVLLPSYPMYPGN
+932 MVVLLPSYPMYPGN
-945 YGMYLQGMPV
+945 NGMYLQGMPV
-955 PAPGVVPQ
+955 PVPGVVPQ
-963 PPFNMGSYVPPDGHA
+963 PPFNMGNTPYTPPVGHM
-978 PHGSPSQTHPP
+978 PHGSPSQGHPP
-989 GPTVTGVGM
+989 GSSITGAGM
-998 AQDASA
+998 PPGASA
-1004 EVNSIPAPW
+1004 EVDSIPAPW
-1013 FGEDLDAA
+1013 FGKDLDAA

-1060 HEHHAK
+1060 HEHHTR
-1066 AEDAPSESGHQDA
+1066 AEDAPSESGNQDA

-1094 ARSGTGSN
+1094 ARSGTGSKA
-1102 VSGSGSGE
+1102 SGSGSGE
-1110 SGGSLGSASN
+1110 SGGSLGSGSGLCSN
-1120 GTSTSHT
+1120 GTSSSHT
-1127 GTDNT
+1127 GSSNS

-1144 LRKARKSAEAQ
+1144 SRKARKSAEAQ
-1155 ERERTTFTKHVDNP
+1155 EREHTTFKKHVDNP
-1169 LWSMIKQTP
+1169 LWSTIKQTP
-1178 EPVMMTYQIGPRD
+1178 EPLMMTYQIGPRD
-1191 QAQVLQEDREK
+1191 QVQVLQEDREK
-1202 LLLMQPMQP
+1202 LVLMQPMQP

-1232 VPQEINTQCC
+1232 VPQEINTQGC
-1242 VSCTTMQVG
+1242 VSCNTMEPG
-1251 KELNLQ
+1251 DELNLQ
-1257 TDSPSPPTPDSS
+1257 TDSPNPPTPDSS
-1269 CPQNCP
+1269 CP
-1275 SQDTRPDT
+1275 SQDARPNTDT

>member
-1 MLGGDGF
+1 MLGGDGLP
-8 HDGEEENSSPGSSK
+8 DGEEENSSPGSSERA
-22 CVGQMDLTNIGQ
+22 GQTDQTNSGQ
-34 DPGTSGGR
+34 DPGTSGT
-42 SGSGS
+42 GSGS
-47 GEEDEAEEQRGRT
+47 GEEEEAEEQRGRT
-60 SRGESSVGC
+60 SSAGC

-96 GGSRHHHSSANCSPG
+96 GGSRHHHSLANRSPG
-111 STTGSGSTKSSKSA
+111 STTGSGSTKSSKSS

-131 SFHSAPHTVCSE
+131 RFHSARHTECGE
-143 QTELGR
+143 QT
-149 EQTHRE
+149 E

-175 KASTVEALNYALNCV
+175 KASTVAALNYALKCV
-190 KQVQANSEYYNLL
+190 KRVQANSEYYNLL

-209 ERRAATVCK
+209 KRRDATVCT
-218 LEELEEITSEHT
+218 LEELERITSEHT
-230 LKNTDTFV
+230 LKNTDTVV

-243 ASGKMVYAS
+243 ASGKLVYAS

-266 ESATFVELL
+266 ESAKFVELL

-284 SHTAQPRL
+284 SHTAQL
-292 PPWNVVTDSAAVL
+292 LPWNVGSDGAAVL
-305 FECAQA
+305 FERAQV
-311 KSFFCRIRGGKDRDG
+311 KSFFCRIRGGTDRDG
-326 EMRYSPFRITPYLL
+326 EMCYSPFRISPYLL

-353 LALAERILSGY
+353 LALAERIISGY
-364 EAPRIPMDKR
+364 EAPRLPMDKR
-374 IFSTTHSPGCVFLE
+374 IFSTTHSPGCVFLD

-419 LMLAMHRKILKYAG
+419 LMLAMHRKIVKYAG
-433 QPPFEHSPIR
+433 QRPFEHSPIR

-473 GRHKVRTGPLREDIF
+473 GRHKVRIGPLNEDVF
-488 TARSKA
+488 ATRSKA
-494 KQPIMCEDVKE
+494 EQPIMCEDVKE
-505 LQAMIYKLFL
+505 LQAMIHKLFL

-535 EHYISVASSSD
+535 EHYISVESSSD
-546 SNGNLWD
+546 SNGNLWE

-567 DVNKVKKWGQQAYLD
+567 DVNKVKNWGQQAYLD
-582 SQRKLTALGPAPAV
+582 SRRKLTPLGPAT
-596 AAAGVHPNMSQG
+596 AGAHPNTSQG
-608 LGIRGHLKQSLQ
+608 LGIRHHLKQSLQ
-620 DAWKHPHIPS
+620 EARKQPHIPS

-655 SKSLSI
+655 SESMSI

-679 HDDTVNTDE
+679 HEDTVNADK

-693 VGALD
+693 AGALD
-698 GQVSAGSATTAAV
+698 SQVSAGSATM

-718 ITIATEAMSVV
+718 ITISTEAMSVV

-748 SEVTALEDAPMG
+748 SEVTALEDVPMS

-771 RPAPSTSSAAQEEL
+771 LPAPSTPSVAQEEL
-785 LLVGLTK
+785 LVVGLTK
-792 EVLSAHTQKEEQQF
+792 EVLSAHTQNEEQQF
-806 VDHFQHRILQS
+806 VDRFQHRILQS

-825 DNSSMAHSHH
+825 DNSSKGPSHH
-835 RADVVRSPNKHKRPK
+835 RADVVRPPNKHKRPK

-865 WSLPGPTGA
+865 WSLPGPTEA
-874 PHSSWPSSESSHPPP
+874 LYSSWPSSESSQP
-889 SNIGFVPPMQ
+889 GFVPPMAVPMQ
-899 TAPYFTVVG
+899 TTPYFSMVG
-908 ADQQPMVVQP
+908 ADQQPIVVQP
-918 DRGVQNLYPMTPTM
+918 DQGIQNLQPMHPMTPM
-932 IVLLPSYPMYPGN
+932 MVVLLPSYPMCPGDN
-945 YGMYLQGMPV
+945 GMYLQGMPV

-963 PPFNMGSYVPPDGHA
+963 PPFNMSGYVSPAGHV
-978 PHGSPSQTHPP
+978 PHGSPSQGHPP

-998 AQDASA
+998 AQGASA
-1004 EVNSIPAPW
+1004 EVDSIPTPW

-1051 QNSTGPESL
+1051 LNSTGPEILLKRSQSQN
-1060 HEHHAK
+1060 HAK
-1066 AEDAPSESGHQDA
+1066 EEDAPSESANQET

-1084 EMLDQLLQED
+1084 EMLDQFLQED

-1102 VSGSGSGE
+1102 ASGSGSGD
-1110 SGGSLGSASN
+1110 SGGSLGSGSGLCSN
-1120 GTSTSHT
+1120 RTFTSHT
-1127 GTDNT
+1127 GAVQNE
-1132 SKYFASN
+1132 
-1139 DSSDT
+1139 SSMT
-1144 LRKARKSAEAQ
+1144 RHVEW
-1155 ERERTTFTKHVDNP
+1155 RE
-1169 LWSMIKQTP
+1169 
-1178 EPVMMTYQIGPRD
+1178 
-1191 QAQVLQEDREK
+1191 
-1202 LLLMQPMQP
+1202 
-1211 WFTQDQ
+1211 
-1217 KKELA
+1217 
-1222 EVHPWIHQHT
+1222 
-1232 VPQEINTQCC
+1232 
-1242 VSCTTMQVG
+1242 SCM
-1251 KELNLQ
+1251 
-1257 TDSPSPPTPDSS
+1257 SF
-1269 CPQNCP
+1269 CH
-1275 SQDTRPDT
+1275 

>member
-1 MLGGDGF
+1 MLGRDGF
-8 HDGEEENSSPGSSK
+8 PDGEEENSSPGSSK
-22 CVGQMDLTNIGQ
+22 CLGQTDQATSGQ
-34 DPGTSGGR
+34 DPGTSGSG

-47 GEEDEAEEQRGRT
+47 GEEEEAEEQRGRT
-60 SRGESSVGC
+60 SRGESSAGC

-96 GGSRHHHSSANCSPG
+96 RGSRHHRSS
-111 STTGSGSTKSSKSA
+111 
-125 TGSSSS
+125 
-131 SFHSAPHTVCSE
+131 
-143 QTELGR
+143 QTEHGR

-175 KASTVEALNYALNCV
+175 KASTVEALNHALNCV
-190 KQVQANSEYYNLL
+190 KQVQANSEYYNVL

-209 ERRAATVCK
+209 KRRKATVCS
-218 LEELEEITSEHT
+218 LEELEGIASEHT

-243 ASGKMVYAS
+243 ASGKVVYAS

-266 ESATFVELL
+266 ESAKFVELL

-292 PPWNVVTDSAAVL
+292 PPWNVAAVL
-305 FECAQA
+305 YKCAQV

-340 KVQGLSGE
+340 KVQGSRAE

-353 LALAERILSGY
+353 LALAERIISGY

-419 LMLAMHRKILKYAG
+419 LMLSMHRKILKYAG

-443 FRCQNGDYI
+443 FQCQNGDYV

-473 GRHKVRTGPLREDIF
+473 GRHKVRTGPLNEDVF
-488 TARSKA
+488 AARSTA
-494 KQPIMCEDVKE
+494 EQSVMCEDVKE

-535 EHYISVASSSD
+535 EHYISVALSSD
-546 SNGNLWD
+546 SNGNFWE

-567 DVNKVKKWGQQAYLD
+567 DVNKVKNWGQQAYLD
-582 SQRKLTALGPAPAV
+582 SRRKLTPLGPATAD
-596 AAAGVHPNMSQG
+596 
-608 LGIRGHLKQSLQ
+608 HLKQSLREARKQ
-620 DAWKHPHIPS
+620 PHIPS

-655 SKSLSI
+655 SDSLSI

-667 SMSEEDKPAAAA
+667 SMSEEDKPTAAA
-679 HDDTVNTDE
+679 HED
-688 AALEG
+688 A
-693 VGALD
+693 
-698 GQVSAGSATTAAV
+698 VSAGSATTAAV

-718 ITIATEAMSVV
+718 ITISTEAMSVV

-785 LLVGLTK
+785 LVVGLTK

-806 VDHFQHRILQS
+806 VDRFQHRVLQS

-835 RADVVRSPNKHKRPK
+835 RGVYSLTLLSHLLSADVVRPPNKHKRPK
-850 PEDSSDSYGSQPGNY
+850 PEDSSDSYGSQPGKY
-865 WSLPGPTGA
+865 WSLPRPTGA
-874 PHSSWPSSESSHPPP
+874 PHSSWPSSESSQPPP
-889 SNIGFVPPMQ
+889 SNISFVPPMAVPMQ
-899 TAPYFTVVG
+899 SAPYFTVLG

-918 DRGVQNLYPMTPTM
+918 DQAVQNLQPMPPMTPM
-932 IVLLPSYPMYPGN
+932 MVVLLPNYPMYPGN
-945 YGMYLQGMPV
+945 NGMYPQGMPV

-963 PPFNMGSYVPPDGHA
+963 PPFNMGGYIPPGCHM
-978 PHGSPSQTHPP
+978 PHGSPSQGHPP
-989 GPTVTGVGM
+989 GSSVTGAGM
-998 AQDASA
+998 PPGASA
-1004 EVNSIPAPW
+1004 EVDSIPAPW

-1060 HEHHAK
+1060 HEHHV
-1066 AEDAPSESGHQDA
+1066 DAPSESGNQDA
-1079 HSTSS
+1079 HFTSS

-1102 VSGSGSGE
+1102 ASGSGSGE
-1110 SGGSLGSASN
+1110 SGGSLGSGSGLCSN
-1120 GTSTSHT
+1120 ETSTSHT
-1127 GTDNT
+1127 GSSNS

-1144 LRKARKSAEAQ
+1144 SRKARKSTEAQ
-1155 ERERTTFTKHVDNP
+1155 EREHTTFKKHVDNP

-1178 EPVMMTYQIGPRD
+1178 EPVMMTYQISPRD

-1202 LLLMQPMQP
+1202 LVLMQPRQP

-1222 EVHPWIHQHT
+1222 EVHPWIHQYT
-1232 VPQEINTQCC
+1232 VPQEINTQGC
-1242 VSCTTMQVG
+1242 VSCNTMEPG
-1251 KELNLQ
+1251 EELNLQ
-1257 TDSPSPPTPDSS
+1257 TDSPNPPTPDSS
-1269 CPQNCP
+1269 Y
-1275 SQDTRPDT
+1275 T

>member
-1 MLGGDGF
+1 MPGGGGF
-8 HDGEEENSSPGSSK
+8 PDGEEESHSPGS
-22 CVGQMDLTNIGQ
+22 CVRTGPADRAGSGQ
-34 DPGTSGGR
+34 DPGASG
-42 SGSGS
+42 
-47 GEEDEAEEQRGRT
+47 
-60 SRGESSVGC
+60 GESSPGC
-69 EESGGEQTH
+69 EESGGEHPH

-85 GHDSSSGNDSV
+85 GHESSSGNDSLA
-96 GGSRHHHSSANCSPG
+96 GSRHHRSSANCSPG

-125 TGSSSS
+125 AVSSSS
-131 SFHSAPHTVCSE
+131 SFHSSRHTESSSE
-143 QTELGR
+143 QTEHGR
-149 EQTHRE
+149 GQTHRE

-170 KRSRS
+170 KRMRS

-203 MSSGLE
+203 MSRGLE
-209 ERRAATVCK
+209 ERQDATVCT
-218 LEELEEITSEHT
+218 LEELEGITSEHT
-230 LKNTDTFV
+230 LKNTDMFV

-243 ASGKMVYAS
+243 ASGKVVYAS

-266 ESATFVELL
+266 ESAKFVDLL

-292 PPWNVVTDSAAVL
+292 PHWNVGTDNAAVL
-305 FECAQA
+305 FECAQV
-311 KSFFCRIRGGKDRDG
+311 KPFFCRFRGGKDRDG
-326 EMRYSPFRITPYLL
+326 EMRYCPFRITPYLL

-353 LALAERILSGY
+353 LSLAERIISGY

-402 DLIGTSVLTCLH
+402 DLIGSSVLTVLH
-414 PDDRL
+414 PDDRQ

-443 FRCQNGDYI
+443 FRCQSGDYV

-473 GRHKVRTGPLREDIF
+473 GRHKVRTGPLNEDVF
-488 TARSKA
+488 AARSNVE
-494 KQPIMCEDVKE
+494 QPIMCEDVKE
-505 LQAMIYKLFL
+505 LQAMIHKLFQ

-546 SNGNLWD
+546 SNGNLWE
-553 DSHREPMTLQQFCA
+553 DSHREPMTLQQFCT
-567 DVNKVKKWGQQAYLD
+567 DVNQVKNWGQQAYRD
-582 SQRKLTALGPAPAV
+582 SRRKLTPLGPTTAV
-596 AAAGVHPNMSQG
+596 AGAGFHPNSSQG
-608 LGIRGHLKQSLQ
+608 LGIRNHLKQSLQ
-620 DAWKHPHIPS
+620 EARKHPHIPS

-655 SKSLSI
+655 SESLSI
-661 ATSSSS
+661 FTSSSS
-667 SMSEEDKPAAAA
+667 SMSEEDKPEAAA
-679 HDDTVNTDE
+679 HKDNMNTDE

-693 VGALD
+693 AGVLD
-698 GQVSAGSATTAAV
+698 SQVSAGSVTTAAV

-718 ITIATEAMSVV
+718 LTISTEAMSVV

-771 RPAPSTSSAAQEEL
+771 CPAPSTSSAAHEEL

-792 EVLSAHTQKEEQQF
+792 EVLSAHTQNEEQQF
-806 VDHFQHRILQS
+806 VDRFQHRILQS

-835 RADVVRSPNKHKRPK
+835 RGDVVRPPNKHKRPK

-874 PHSSWPSSESSHPPP
+874 PHSSWPSSESSQLPP
-889 SNIGFVPPMQ
+889 SNIGFVPPMAVPMQ
-899 TAPYFTVVG
+899 TAPYFTVG

-918 DRGVQNLYPMTPTM
+918 DQGLQNLQPMQPMTPM
-932 IVLLPSYPMYPGN
+932 MVVLLPSYPMYPGTN
-945 YGMYLQGMPV
+945 GMFLQGMPV
-955 PAPGVVPQ
+955 AASGVVPQ
-963 PPFNMGSYVPPDGHA
+963 TPFNMGGFAPPGAHMA
-978 PHGSPSQTHPP
+978 HGSLLQGHVP
-989 GPTVTGVGM
+989 GSTVTGVGM
-998 AQDASA
+998 PAGASA
-1004 EVNSIPAPW
+1004 EVDTVPTPW

-1051 QNSTGPESL
+1051 LNGTGPGSL
-1060 HEHHAK
+1060 LQHHAK
-1066 AEDAPSESGHQDA
+1066 PEEALSESGNHDA

-1102 VSGSGSGE
+1102 ASGSGSGE
-1110 SGGSLGSASN
+1110 SGSLGSGSGLGSY

-1127 GTDNT
+1127 GS

-1144 LRKARKSAEAQ
+1144 SRKARKSQAEAQ
-1155 ERERTTFTKHVDNP
+1155 EQERTTLKKHVDNP
-1169 LWSMIKQTP
+1169 LWSTIKQTP
-1178 EPVMMTYQIGPRD
+1178 EPVMMTYQINPRD
-1191 QAQVLQEDREK
+1191 QDQVLQEDREK

-1211 WFTQDQ
+1211 WFTPDQ

-1222 EVHPWIHQHT
+1222 EVHPWIRQHT
-1232 VPQEINTQCC
+1232 VPQEINTQGC
-1242 VSCTTMQVG
+1242 VSCNTMEMG
-1251 KELNLQ
+1251 EKLNLQ
-1257 TDSPSPPTPDSS
+1257 TDSPNPTDSS
-1269 CPQNCP
+1269 CPP
-1275 SQDTRPDT
+1275 QDTRPATDIRPATDT

>member
-1 MLGGDGF
+1 ME
-8 HDGEEENSSPGSSK
+8 H
-22 CVGQMDLTNIGQ
+22 
-34 DPGTSGGR
+34 
-42 SGSGS
+42 
-47 GEEDEAEEQRGRT
+47 
-60 SRGESSVGC
+60 
-69 EESGGEQTH
+69 
-78 EDVDMNS
+78 
-85 GHDSSSGNDSV
+85 
-96 GGSRHHHSSANCSPG
+96 
-111 STTGSGSTKSSKSA
+111 
-125 TGSSSS
+125 
-131 SFHSAPHTVCSE
+131 
-143 QTELGR
+143 GR

-209 ERRAATVCK
+209 ERRNATVCT
-218 LEELEEITSEHT
+218 LEDLEGITSEHT
-230 LKNTDTFV
+230 PKNTDTFV

-243 ASGKMVYAS
+243 ASGKVVYAS

-266 ESATFVELL
+266 ESAKFVELL
-275 YHQDVNVFY
+275 YHQDVSVFY

-292 PPWNVVTDSAAVL
+292 PPWNMGTDTAVL
-305 FECAQA
+305 FECAQV

-340 KVQGLSGE
+340 KVQGSSAE

-353 LALAERILSGY
+353 LALAERIISGY

-419 LMLAMHRKILKYAG
+419 LMLSLHRRILKYAG

-443 FRCQNGDYI
+443 FRCQNGDYV

-473 GRHKVRTGPLREDIF
+473 GRHKVRTGPLNEDVF
-488 TARSKA
+488 AARSRA
-494 KQPIMCEDVKE
+494 EQPVMCEDVKE

-546 SNGNLWD
+546 SNGNLWE

-567 DVNKVKKWGQQAYLD
+567 DVNKVKNWGQQAYLD
-582 SQRKLTALGPAPAV
+582 SRRKLTPLGPAT
-596 AAAGVHPNMSQG
+596 AGLKCFFITSVYS
-608 LGIRGHLKQSLQ
+608 RKQS
-620 DAWKHPHIPS
+620 HIPS

-655 SKSLSI
+655 SESLSI

-667 SMSEEDKPAAAA
+667 SMSEEDKPTAAAQGA
-679 HDDTVNTDE
+679 
-688 AALEG
+688 
-693 VGALD
+693 GALD
-698 GQVSAGSATTAAV
+698 SQVSVGSVTTAAV

-718 ITIATEAMSVV
+718 ITISTEAMSVV

-806 VDHFQHRILQS
+806 VDRFRHRILQS

-825 DNSSMAHSHH
+825 DNSSMAHSQH
-835 RADVVRSPNKHKRPK
+835 RGVSLTLFSHLLSADVVRPPNKHKRPK

-865 WSLPGPTGA
+865 WSLPRPTGA
-874 PHSSWPSSESSHPPP
+874 PQSSWPSSESSQLPP
-889 SNIGFVPPMQ
+889 SNIGFVPPMAVPMQ
-899 TAPYFTVVG
+899 SAPYFTVFG

-918 DRGVQNLYPMTPTM
+918 DQG
-932 IVLLPSYPMYPGN
+932 
-945 YGMYLQGMPV
+945 GMPV
-955 PAPGVVPQ
+955 PVPGVVPQ
-963 PPFNMGSYVPPDGHA
+963 PPFNMGNTPYTPPGGHM
-978 PHGSPSQTHPP
+978 PHGSPSQGHPP
-989 GPTVTGVGM
+989 GSSITGAGM
-998 AQDASA
+998 PSGASA
-1004 EVNSIPAPW
+1004 EVDSIPAPW
-1013 FGEDLDAA
+1013 FGKDLDAA

-1051 QNSTGPESL
+1051 QNSTGPENYLNGNSI
-1060 HEHHAK
+1060 K
-1066 AEDAPSESGHQDA
+1066 KRNSSPSFCSCM
-1079 HSTSS
+1079 TSFFFI
-1084 EMLDQLLQED
+1084 
-1094 ARSGTGSN
+1094 SN
-1102 VSGSGSGE
+1102 S
-1110 SGGSLGSASN
+1110 
-1120 GTSTSHT
+1120 
-1127 GTDNT
+1127 

-1144 LRKARKSAEAQ
+1144 SRKARKSAEAQ
-1155 ERERTTFTKHVDNP
+1155 EREHTTFKKHVDNP
-1169 LWSMIKQTP
+1169 LWSTIKQTP
-1178 EPVMMTYQIGPRD
+1178 EPLMMTYQIGPRD
-1191 QAQVLQEDREK
+1191 QVQVLQEDREK
-1202 LLLMQPMQP
+1202 LVLMQPMQP

-1232 VPQEINTQCC
+1232 VPQEINTQGC
-1242 VSCTTMQVG
+1242 VSCNTMEPG
-1251 KELNLQ
+1251 EELNLQ
-1257 TDSPSPPTPDSS
+1257 TDSPNPPTPDSS
-1269 CPQNCP
+1269 CP
-1275 SQDTRPDT
+1275 SQDARPNTDT

>member
-1 MLGGDGF
+1 MPGGDGF
-8 HDGEEENSSPGSSK
+8 PDGEEENSSPGSSK
-22 CVGQMDLTNIGQ
+22 HAGQTDLTTSGQ
-34 DPGTSGGR
+34 DPGTSR
-42 SGSGS
+42 TRSGS
-47 GEEDEAEEQRGRT
+47 GEEEEAEEQRGRT
-60 SRGESSVGC
+60 SRRESSAGC

-96 GGSRHHHSSANCSPG
+96 SGSRHHHSPASRSPG
-111 STTGSGSTKSSKSA
+111 STTGSGSTKS
-125 TGSSSS
+125 
-131 SFHSAPHTVCSE
+131 E
-143 QTELGR
+143 QTKRGR

-175 KASTVEALNYALNCV
+175 KASTIEALNYALKCV

-209 ERRAATVCK
+209 ERREATVCT
-218 LEELEEITSEHT
+218 LEDLEGITSEHT

-243 ASGKMVYAS
+243 ASGKVVYAS

-266 ESATFVELL
+266 ESAKFVELL

-284 SHTAQPRL
+284 SHTAQPQL
-292 PPWNVVTDSAAVL
+292 PPWNVGADSAAVL
-305 FECAQA
+305 FECAQV

-340 KVQGLSGE
+340 KVQVLSGE

-353 LALAERILSGY
+353 LALAERIISGY

-473 GRHKVRTGPLREDIF
+473 GRHKVRTGPLNEDVF
-488 TARSKA
+488 ATRSKA
-494 KQPIMCEDVKE
+494 EQPIMCEDVKE

-582 SQRKLTALGPAPAV
+582 SRRKLTPLGPATAV
-596 AAAGVHPNMSQG
+596 AAAGVHPNTRQG
-608 LGIRGHLKQSLQ
+608 LRIRDHLKQSLQ
-620 DAWKHPHIPS
+620 EARKQPHIPS

-655 SKSLSI
+655 SESLSI

-679 HDDTVNTDE
+679 HEDE

-693 VGALD
+693 AGALD
-698 GQVSAGSATTAAV
+698 SQVSAGSATTAVV

-718 ITIATEAMSVV
+718 ITISTEAMSVV
-729 SVTSQCS
+729 SITSQCS

-771 RPAPSTSSAAQEEL
+771 RPAPSTSSVAQEEL
-785 LLVGLTK
+785 LVVGLTK

-806 VDHFQHRILQS
+806 VDRFQHRILQS

-835 RADVVRSPNKHKRPK
+835 RADVVRPPNKHKRPK
-850 PEDSSDSYGSQPGNY
+850 PEDSSDSYGSLPGNY
-865 WSLPGPTGA
+865 WSPPGPTGA
-874 PHSSWPSSESSHPPP
+874 PHSSWPSSESSQPPR
-889 SNIGFVPPMQ
+889 SNIGFVPPMAVPMQ

-908 ADQQPMVVQP
+908 ANQQPMVVQP
-918 DRGVQNLYPMTPTM
+918 DQGVQNLQPMHPMTPTM
-932 IVLLPSYPMYPGN
+932 VVLLPSYPMYPGN
-945 YGMYLQGMPV
+945 NGMYLQGMPV
-955 PAPGVVPQ
+955 PAPGVIPQ
-963 PPFNMGSYVPPDGHA
+963 PPFNMGGYVPPGGHV
-978 PHGSPSQTHPP
+978 PHGSPSQGHPP

-998 AQDASA
+998 AQGASA
-1004 EVNSIPAPW
+1004 EVDSIPAPW

-1060 HEHHAK
+1060 REHHAK
-1066 AEDAPSESGHQDA
+1066 AEDAPSESGNQDA

-1102 VSGSGSGE
+1102 ASGSGSGE
-1110 SGGSLGSASN
+1110 SGGSLGSASGLGSN

-1127 GTDNT
+1127 DSSNS

-1144 LRKARKSAEAQ
+1144 SRKARKSAEAQ
-1155 ERERTTFTKHVDNP
+1155 EHERATFTKHMDNP

-1178 EPVMMTYQIGPRD
+1178 KPVMMTYQIGPRD
-1191 QAQVLQEDREK
+1191 PAQVLQEDRQK

-1242 VSCTTMQVG
+1242 VSSTMEPG
-1251 KELNLQ
+1251 EELNLQ
-1257 TDSPSPPTPDSS
+1257 TDSPNPPTPDSS
-1269 CPQNCP
+1269 CPQDCA
-1275 SQDTRPDT
+1275 SQDARPNTDT

>member
-1 MLGGDGF
+1 MLGRDGF
-8 HDGEEENSSPGSSK
+8 PDGEEENSSPGSSK
-22 CVGQMDLTNIGQ
+22 CLGQTDQATSGQ
-34 DPGTSGGR
+34 DPGTSGSG

-47 GEEDEAEEQRGRT
+47 GEEEEAEEQRGRT
-60 SRGESSVGC
+60 SRGESSAGC

-96 GGSRHHHSSANCSPG
+96 RGSRHHRSSASCSPG
-111 STTGSGSTKSSKSA
+111 STIGSGSTKSSKSA

-131 SFHSAPHTVCSE
+131 SFHSAHHTECSE
-143 QTELGR
+143 QTEHGR

-175 KASTVEALNYALNCV
+175 KASTVEALNHALNCV
-190 KQVQANSEYYNLL
+190 KQVQANSEYYNVL

-209 ERRAATVCK
+209 KRRKATVCS
-218 LEELEEITSEHT
+218 LEELEGIASEHT

-243 ASGKMVYAS
+243 ASGKVVYAS

-266 ESATFVELL
+266 ESAKFVELL

-292 PPWNVVTDSAAVL
+292 PPWNVGTDSAAVL
-305 FECAQA
+305 YKCAQV

-340 KVQGLSGE
+340 KVQGSRAE

-353 LALAERILSGY
+353 LALAERIISGY

-419 LMLAMHRKILKYAG
+419 LMLSMHRKILKYAG

-443 FRCQNGDYI
+443 FQCQNGDYV

-473 GRHKVRTGPLREDIF
+473 GRHKVRTGPLNEDVF
-488 TARSKA
+488 AARSTA
-494 KQPIMCEDVKE
+494 EQSVMCEDVKE

-535 EHYISVASSSD
+535 EHYISVALSSD
-546 SNGNLWD
+546 SNGNFWE

-567 DVNKVKKWGQQAYLD
+567 DVNKVKNWGQQAYLD
-582 SQRKLTALGPAPAV
+582 SRRKLTPLGPATAV
-596 AAAGVHPNMSQG
+596 AAAGVYPNTSQG
-608 LGIRGHLKQSLQ
+608 LGIRDHLKQSLREARKQ
-620 DAWKHPHIPS
+620 PHIPS

-655 SKSLSI
+655 SDSLSI

-667 SMSEEDKPAAAA
+667 SMSEEDKPTAAA
-679 HDDTVNTDE
+679 HEDAVNTDE

-693 VGALD
+693 AGALD
-698 GQVSAGSATTAAV
+698 NQVSAGSATTAAV

-718 ITIATEAMSVV
+718 ITISTEAMSVV

-785 LLVGLTK
+785 LVVGLTK

-806 VDHFQHRILQS
+806 VDRFQHRVLQS

-835 RADVVRSPNKHKRPK
+835 RADVVRPPNKHKRPK
-850 PEDSSDSYGSQPGNY
+850 PEDSSDSYGSQPGKY
-865 WSLPGPTGA
+865 WSLPRPTGA
-874 PHSSWPSSESSHPPP
+874 PHSSWPSSESSQPPP
-889 SNIGFVPPMQ
+889 SNISFVPPMAVPMQ
-899 TAPYFTVVG
+899 SAPYFTVLG

-918 DRGVQNLYPMTPTM
+918 DQAVQNLQPMPPMTPM
-932 IVLLPSYPMYPGN
+932 MVVLLPNYPMYPGN
-945 YGMYLQGMPV
+945 NGMYPQGMPV

-963 PPFNMGSYVPPDGHA
+963 PPFNMGGYIPPGCHM
-978 PHGSPSQTHPP
+978 PHGSPSQGHPP
-989 GPTVTGVGM
+989 GSSVTGAGM
-998 AQDASA
+998 PPGASA
-1004 EVNSIPAPW
+1004 EVDSIPAPW

-1066 AEDAPSESGHQDA
+1066 AVDAPSESGNQDA
-1079 HSTSS
+1079 HFTSS

-1102 VSGSGSGE
+1102 ASGSGSGE
-1110 SGGSLGSASN
+1110 SGGSLGSGSGLCSN
-1120 GTSTSHT
+1120 ETSTSHT
-1127 GTDNT
+1127 GSSNS

-1144 LRKARKSAEAQ
+1144 SRKARKSTEAQ
-1155 ERERTTFTKHVDNP
+1155 EREHTTFKKHVDNP

-1178 EPVMMTYQIGPRD
+1178 EPVMMTYQISPRD

-1202 LLLMQPMQP
+1202 LVLMQPRQP

-1222 EVHPWIHQHT
+1222 EVHPWIHQYT
-1232 VPQEINTQCC
+1232 VPQEINTQGC
-1242 VSCTTMQVG
+1242 VSCNTMEPG
-1251 KELNLQ
+1251 EELNLQ
-1257 TDSPSPPTPDSS
+1257 TDSPNPPTPDSS
-1269 CPQNCP
+1269 Y
-1275 SQDTRPDT
+1275 T